1 MNEATKQFYDKIENE
16 HKFLFH
22 HDIVTEG
29 NGKYTRKKHYHNL
42 FEVYYL
48 TGGECRYFIDNKT
61 YQLMPGD
68 ILLIPEGVIHNSEYD
83 NTVHSRMLINCSHKF
98 IPASVRPLLAQMLHI
113 YRNPSIT
120 DEVNR
125 IFRLIEAEYT
135 RPDGFSEDV
144 LSCYTHML
152 FILLARNMDNR
163 VITNTGNACIEQA
176 VDYIKENFTS
186 NITLPDMAKMFYV
199 SSEHFSRLF
208 KKETGFNF
216 SEYVNLLRL
225 QKAET
230 MLKKQQNASVA
241 EIASECGFNDSNYF
255 SVKFRNMYGI
265 SPKKLQLTSKK

>member
-1 MNEATKQFYDKIENE
+1 MNEATKKFYDKIENE
-16 HKFLFH
+16 QKFLFH

-29 NGKYTRKKHYHNL
+29 SGKYTRKKHYHNL
-42 FEVYYL
+42 FEVYFF
-48 TGGECRYFIDNKT
+48 TGGECRYFIDNKS

-68 ILLIPEGVIHNSEYD
+68 IILIPEGIIHNSEYSD
-83 NTVHSRMLINCSHKF
+83 TVHSRMLINCSHKF
-98 IPASVRPLLAQMLHI
+98 IPASVRPLLPQMLHL
-113 YRNPSIT
+113 YRNPSIA
-120 DEVNR
+120 DEINR
-125 IFRLIEAEYT
+125 TFCLIEEEYT
-135 RPDGFSEDV
+135 RPDGFSEDL

-152 FILLARNMDNR
+152 FILLARNMNNR
-163 VITNTGNACIEQA
+163 VDTNTGNACIEQA
-176 VDYIKENFTS
+176 IDYIKENFTS

-241 EIASECGFNDSNYF
+241 QIASECGFNDSNYF

-265 SPKKLQLTSKK
+265 SPKNLQLASKK